1 MKVTKNKKESKQIPP
16 IREGIQPWSGSFL
29 LRRVGKTCLFRVVN
43 EIPLRKKVDQLLLV
57 LAGGK
62 PSGRLLWL

>member
-1 MKVTKNKKESKQIPP
+1 MKVTKNKKESKQILPT
-16 IREGIQPWSGSFL
+16 REGIQPWSGSFL

-43 EIPLRKKVDQLLLV
+43 EILRKKVDQLLLA